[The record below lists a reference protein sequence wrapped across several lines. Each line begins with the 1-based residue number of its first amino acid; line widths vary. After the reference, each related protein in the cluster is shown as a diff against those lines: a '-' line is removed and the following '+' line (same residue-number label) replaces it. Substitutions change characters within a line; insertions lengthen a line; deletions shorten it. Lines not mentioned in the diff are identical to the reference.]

1 MEILVYIP
9 KQTPRINYIFRQI
22 CGRILG
28 FKVNFTS
35 RIEDFIAF
43 EGVKF
48 SYAKKKL
55 GKEVF
60 VQKFGLL
67 EEQGINDLSFSMDL
81 WEDTPCFFRVSSESD
96 IPFDIFSASFY
107 LITRY
112 EEYQPHVKNDV
123 DSYPIEESLA
133 YQHEFLTQPV
143 VDIWA
148 YKFKNILQAK
158 FKDLKFPQ
166 RKFKSEFIISV
177 SKAFQYRHNGF
188 VRFVGAS
195 LREAFQFKLKSV
207 FDRFKSMMRLQTDPY
222 DIYDQ
227 LIDYAKE
234 NKLQLD
240 FYFQLSDYSRYSKNI
255 SYNKRIYHK
264 LIKSMGDY
272 GDLGLLPGF
281 EALYDYEV
289 LQKEKKR
296 WESIVNRSL
305 TKTLIKNY
313 HLNFPDA
320 YLNFNKLEIE
330 NDYSMGYQRNIGF
343 RAGTCSPFPFY
354 DLNLEQVSS
363 LLIQPYVLNSNA
375 LKGIDIYDKIE
386 ELIEMKSRL
395 KSVNGQMNFIFTNSD
410 FADSY
415 SKNAIF
421 ALMKEMK
428 S

>member
-9 KQTPRINYIFRQI
+9 KQTPRINYIFRHM

-28 FKVNFTS
+28 FKVKFCTKV
-35 RIEDFIAF
+35 EDFIAF

-55 GKEVF
+55 GNEVF
-60 VQKFGLL
+60 IQKFGLL
-67 EEQGINDLSFSMDL
+67 DEQGINDLNFSMDR
-81 WEDTPCFFRVSSESD
+81 WEDVPCFFRVSSESE
-96 IPFDIFSASFY
+96 IPFDIFSAAFY

-133 YQHEFLTQPV
+133 HQHDFLKQPV
-143 VDIWA
+143 VDVWA
-148 YKFKNILQAK
+148 YKLKKILEAK
-158 FKDLKFPQ
+158 FPSITFPK
-166 RKFKSEFIISV
+166 RRFNSHFLIAV
-177 SKAFQYRHNGF
+177 SKAFEHRHNGF

-195 LREAFQFKLKSV
+195 FRDILQLQIKSL
-207 FDRFKSMMRLQTDPY
+207 FDRFKTMLRLQSDPN
-222 DIYDQ
+222 DIYDE
-227 LIDYAKE
+227 LIGFAKE
-234 NKLQLD
+234 NKLKLD
-240 FYFQLSDYSRYSKNI
+240 FYFQLSNYSRYSKSI

-281 EALYDYEV
+281 EALHDFEI
-289 LQKEKKR
+289 LKKEIKR

-305 TKTLIKNY
+305 VKTLIKNY

-320 YLNFNKLEIE
+320 YLNFNKLEVE
-330 NDYSMGYQRNIGF
+330 KDFSMGYQKNIGF
-343 RAGTCSPFPFY
+343 RAGTCTAFQFY
-354 DLNLEQVSS
+354 DLNLEQVSG
-363 LLIQPYVLNSNA
+363 LVIQPYILNSRV

-386 ELIEMKSRL
+386 ELKELRSTI
-395 KSVNGQMNFIFTNSD
+395 KSVDGQMNFIFENSD
-410 FADSY
+410 FADRY

-428 S
+428 Q

>member
-22 CGRILG
+22 CGKILG
-28 FKVNFTS
+28 FKVKFCS
-35 RIEDFIAF
+35 KVEDFIAF

-55 GKEVF
+55 GNEVF
-60 VQKFGLL
+60 IQQFGLL
-67 EEQGINDLSFSMDL
+67 DEQGINDLSFSMDL
-81 WEDTPCFFRVSSESD
+81 WEGVPCFFRVSSESD

-133 YQHEFLTQPV
+133 YQHDFLTQPV
-143 VDIWA
+143 VDVWA
-148 YKFKNILQAK
+148 YKLKKILEAK
-158 FKDLKFPQ
+158 FKDLKFPK
-166 RKFKSEFIISV
+166 RKFKSQFIVSV
-177 SKAFQYRHNGF
+177 SKAFQHRHHGF

-195 LREAFQFKLKSV
+195 LRDLLQLQLKSG
-207 FDRFKSMMRLQTDPY
+207 FDRFKTMLRLQSDPY
-222 DIYDQ
+222 DIYDE

-272 GDLGLLPGF
+272 GDLGLLPGS
-281 EALYDYEV
+281 EALHDFEV

-305 TKTLIKNY
+305 VKTLIKNY
-313 HLNFPDA
+313 PLNFPDG

-330 NDYSMGYQRNIGF
+330 NDYSMGYQKNIGF
-343 RAGTCSPFPFY
+343 RAGTCTAFPFY
-354 DLNLEQVSS
+354 DLNLEQVTG
-363 LLIQPYVLNSNA
+363 LLVQPYVLNSNV
-375 LKGIDIYDKIE
+375 LRGVDIYEKIE
-386 ELIEMKSRL
+386 ELNAL
-395 KSVNGQMNFIFTNSD
+395 KKTLKLVNGQMNFIFANLD
-410 FADSY
+410 FADTY